1 MENVKRVLFV
11 CTGNQARSQIAEA
24 LLRSRSRGRF
34 EAYSA
39 GSQPKENV
47 HPLAIRVLRET
58 GIDTG
63 NLRPKSVADMIGEE
77 FEYVFTL
84 CSRAKEACPIFPG
97 KPVLAHWNLDDPAAA
112 RGTEE
117 KQLDAFRAIRD
128 EIDRRIGIF
137 LELTGRDADVE
148 ELKARLESSGDPSA

>member
-1 MENVKRVLFV
+1 MEKAKRVLFV

-24 LLRSRSRGRF
+24 LLRSSSRGRF

-47 HPLAIRVLRET
+47 HPLAIRVLQEA
-58 GIDTG
+58 GVDAG
-63 NLRPKSVADMIGEE
+63 NLRPKGVVDMIGGE

-97 KPVLAHWNLDDPAAA
+97 NPILAHWNLNDPAAA
-112 RGTEE
+112 QGTEE
-117 KQLDAFRAIRD
+117 QQLDAFRAIRD

-137 LELTGRDADVE
+137 LELTGRDAGME
-148 ELKARLESSGDPSA
+148 ELKARLESGGDPSA